1 MPLTFSPYC
10 VAIIAFALTCSPTS
24 AESFLKERKSSL
36 RSKSDASDFNQNL
49 RTATGEALGC
59 GGHVGEKQMGKI
71 RESLMTMWNAIHK
84 DWNGRIDKRSLRY
97 LVYRHFHQK
106 WSLMIKGFEP
116 SRPTNLTGWG
126 NNDDILSTKVPAFV
140 ESVLESRHAQEN
152 GFDLQDAVYMVAT
165 IEELIFDSESI
176 VLERVYESQRKPMSR
191 SLSQAGMQQLLES
204 YVVHWM
210 LADDEEGIQ
219 LVMQKKAFMKDI
231 IPHWDQIL
239 AYLDGR
245 VKEVLYRRESRPREN
260 SREGHNAL
268 APQFSFDDAHALVGG
283 ITKSFASF
291 WESECAVM
299 KNALV
304 KMDVHGTGRVPLSKF
319 YSTALDTE
327 WRFGESEAYLRDLGA
342 LDETSSWYGKQVI
355 IPNYMQAVSNCVVGS
370 KHYLVCCQNDCED
383 IFGEIEN
390 TLRRPTAAADEILTV
405 VGNITSQ
412 LSVDHDDPPHLDASL
427 RSQLDQIAA
436 GNDGQVPLH
445 GRLFAQWLHYVF
457 PRQCPFPHKSGTAS
471 ALTPAEFGD
480 GFIASK
486 NEMKT
491 HAASV
496 NETELVAAM
505 GKEDLQ
511 WMSQWS
517 PEEELITDLP
527 RATGGSKQVLM
538 IVLIILL
545 AVMGVAGAMK
555 SGKGGSE
562 KNMLPSYSQS
572 HFV

>member
-1 MPLTFSPYC
+1 
-10 VAIIAFALTCSPTS
+10 
-24 AESFLKERKSSL
+24 
-36 RSKSDASDFNQNL
+36 
-49 RTATGEALGC
+49 
-59 GGHVGEKQMGKI
+59 
-71 RESLMTMWNAIHK
+71 
-84 DWNGRIDKRSLRY
+84 
-97 LVYRHFHQK
+97 
-106 WSLMIKGFEP
+106 MIKGFEP

-126 NNDDILSTKVPAFV
+126 SSDDILSATVPAFV
-140 ESVLESRHAQEN
+140 EGVLESRHAREN

-165 IEELIFDSESI
+165 IEELIFDAES
-176 VLERVYESQRKPMSR
+176 VLLEKVYASQRKPMTR
-191 SLSQAGMQQLLES
+191 SVSQAGMQQILES
-204 YVVHWM
+204 YLVHWM
-210 LADDEEGIQ
+210 LADDEEGIR
-219 LVMQKKAFMKDI
+219 LVLQKKAFMKDI

-245 VKEVLYRRESRPREN
+245 VKEVIHQREQRPRD
-260 SREGHNAL
+260 SSKQGHNAL
-268 APQFSFDDAHALVGG
+268 APYFSYDDAHAIVGG

-299 KNALV
+299 KAALV
-304 KMDVHGTGRVPLSKF
+304 NMDVHNTGRVPLSKF

-383 IFGEIEN
+383 IFGEIES
-390 TLRRPTAAADEILTV
+390 TLRRPMAEAAQILAV
-405 VGNITSQ
+405 AGNITSQ

-436 GNDGQVPLH
+436 GNGGQVPLH

-496 NETELVAAM
+496 NETELVSAM

-517 PEEELITDLP
+517 PEEELIADLP
-527 RATGGSKQVLM
+527 RANDGSKNMLIAVVVVLFA
-538 IVLIILL
+538 L
-545 AVMGVAGAMK
+545 MGVAGVIK
-555 SGKGGSE
+555 SGKGSSE
-562 KNMLPSYSQS
+562 KDMLPSYSKS